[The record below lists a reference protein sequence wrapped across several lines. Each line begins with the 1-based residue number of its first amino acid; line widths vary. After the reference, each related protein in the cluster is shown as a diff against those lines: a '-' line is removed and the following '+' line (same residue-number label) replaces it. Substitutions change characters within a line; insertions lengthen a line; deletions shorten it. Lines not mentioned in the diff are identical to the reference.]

1 MDTLVKG
8 STHHLYRNGG
18 IELIHKI
25 LLDMG
30 QHPTL
35 RQHYE
40 NAMKVYEYYSEK
52 ALKCHQ
58 DGVYRIDLGDIF
70 SERYGQYLS
79 KSFLEDMLAENPNF
93 EHVELIDDE
102 LFITVAKQ
110 EEVEEPQM
118 CL

>member
-1 MDTLVKG
+1 M
-8 STHHLYRNGG
+8 
-18 IELIHKI
+18 IHKI

-70 SERYGQYLS
+70 SSFFVGGFSSRSS
-79 KSFLEDMLAENPNF
+79 KKAVPQKGADLRMQVEISFEDSSA
-93 EHVELIDDE
+93 
-102 LFITVAKQ
+102 
-110 EEVEEPQM
+110 
-118 CL
+118 